1 MQSPCD
7 TITSRDC
14 GSELRI
20 GMMGVPSGQQC
31 GGVVSVAGTIG
42 MEDSN
47 TWAHVYMH
55 HAMCSL

>member
-1 MQSPCD
+1 
-7 TITSRDC
+7 
-14 GSELRI
+14 
-20 GMMGVPSGQQC
+20 MMGVPSGQQC